1 MTALPAPPGTAVK
14 LYHPASLAAL
24 ARGGTGS
31 DRPSMPAGPPGPP
44 GPLSVM
50 RSAARPTDGA
60 ETVHGPADRGA
71 FLARGRV
78 LGRLVPG
85 GFRMSRRSRSC
96 RISRLAATRCGCDEC
111 A

>member
-14 LYHPASLAAL
+14 LYQPASLAAL

-31 DRPSMPAGPPGPP
+31 DRPSMPAGPA
-44 GPLSVM
+44 GPLSVV

-71 FLARGRV
+71 FLAPGRV